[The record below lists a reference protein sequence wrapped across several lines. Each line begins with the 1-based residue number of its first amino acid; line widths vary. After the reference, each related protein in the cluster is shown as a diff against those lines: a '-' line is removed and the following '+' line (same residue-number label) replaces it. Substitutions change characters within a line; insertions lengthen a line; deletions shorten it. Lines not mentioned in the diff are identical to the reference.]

1 MGHRN
6 RSDAEADVM
15 LRQRRPSLQANA
27 EHHSPEGLI
36 NNGSRKGRVV
46 RKAQPPQIRL
56 GLMMTLPSEYLL
68 QDKEQSRAVVEGME
82 LAKKRGI
89 PLWEALR
96 RIEGGISLREA
107 LRLTGGAAKD

>member
-1 MGHRN
+1 
-6 RSDAEADVM
+6 
-15 LRQRRPSLQANA
+15 
-27 EHHSPEGLI
+27 
-36 NNGSRKGRVV
+36 
-46 RKAQPPQIRL
+46 
-56 GLMMTLPSEYLL
+56 MMTLPSEYLL
-68 QDKEQSRAVVEGME
+68 QDKEQLRAVVEGME